1 MSDFNAKEYEEIL
14 ARLKPIIGGR
24 EPMLQSAIVAELTC
38 LWLVGHADLLRAGL
52 FVGHMDL
59 IRKILPSVEL
69 EVFGAKGHP
78 ENEGLPKAGMIFTTD
93 AILEALIKSPEAGGE

>member
-1 MSDFNAKEYEEIL
+1 MTEFNAVEYEEIL

-24 EPMLQSAIVAELTC
+24 APELQSAIVAELTA

-52 FVGHMDL
+52 FVRHMEL
-59 IRKILPSVEL
+59 IRNILPSVEL

-93 AILEALIKSPEAGGE
+93 AILDALINSPKAGGK